1 MVLGFVGGGPRA
13 YDWVAGDY
21 CLARSESLAA
31 GIAQQLTIDGIG
43 SRDIRIIKC
52 LDDVDLDELEPDAFG
67 P

>member
-13 YDWVAGDY
+13 YDWVAGEY
-21 CLARSESLAA
+21 CLEKSDSLTA

-43 SRDIRIIKC
+43 TREIRMIKC
-52 LDDVDLDELEPDAFG
+52 LDEPDLDELEADPLG